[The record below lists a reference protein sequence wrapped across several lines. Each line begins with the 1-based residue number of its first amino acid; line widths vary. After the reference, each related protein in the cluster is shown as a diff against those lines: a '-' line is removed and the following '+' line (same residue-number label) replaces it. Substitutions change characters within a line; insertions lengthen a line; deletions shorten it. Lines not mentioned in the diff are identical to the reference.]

1 MIGTVYSGGEFMSV
15 SSNAGGQPYINPSQP
30 MTGMVRF
37 NSGAGSMEVY
47 DGNGWQRVGGG
58 TASIEL
64 TDEATEILKWARTK
78 MTEEKAWK
86 ELADKSNA
94 VKIALD
100 NVANAERQL
109 AITATLARETDE
121 ITS

>member
-1 MIGTVYSGGEFMSV
+1 
-15 SSNAGGQPYINPSQP
+15 

-37 NSGAGSMEVY
+37 NSGANSMEVY

-64 TDEATEILKWARTK
+64 TGEATEILKWARTK
-78 MTEEKAWK
+78 MAEEKAWK